1 MTQYIIRRLLMMPVI
16 LLGVTILIF
25 AMISILGPS
34 QRVAL
39 YITDIPK
46 NEKEMDVLIERYGL
60 NDPFPVQYWRWL
72 AGRKN
77 TVTGEYDGG
86 IIRGNFGYSRSASQ
100 NVVDLIK
107 RRFPAT
113 VELALAAVVPI
124 IVIGIWLGVIAAR
137 NHNKP
142 IDQAARVFSIIG
154 YSFPTFVF
162 ALLVLMI
169 LYAKLQWFPPGR
181 MSIWAQLATN
191 KPDFV
196 WHTGMLTVDAL
207 LNGRFDIFLDA
218 LRHLILPVIS
228 LSYLNW
234 ALYLRV
240 TRSSMLETLRQ
251 DYVTT
256 ARAKGVA
263 ERKVINKHAIPNALI
278 PVVTLGGLTVAGLL
292 SGVVIT
298 ETIFDFPGIGSA
310 AARAAQQ
317 LDVITVLSFTLMTG
331 GILILANLVVDV
343 AYAFLD
349 PRVRL
354 S

>member
-1 MTQYIIRRLLMMPVI
+1 MTQFIIRRVLIMPV
-16 LLGVTILIF
+16 LLFGVTLLIF
-25 AMISILGPS
+25 GMMSFLGPN

-39 YITDIPK
+39 YVTDIPK
-46 NEKEMDVLIERYGL
+46 SDLQMDTLIKRYGL
-60 NDPFPVQYWRWL
+60 DKPFPVQYWRWL
-72 AGRKN
+72 VGTKSPS
-77 TVTGEYDGG
+77 TGEWEGG

-100 NVVDLIK
+100 NVSELIK

-113 VELALAAVVPI
+113 VELALAAAGPI
-124 IVIGIWLGVIAAR
+124 ILVGIWLGIVAAK
-137 NHNKP
+137 NHNKF
-142 IDQAARVFSIIG
+142 IDQLARVFSIIG

-181 MSIWAQLATN
+181 MSIWAQLQTA
-191 KPDFV
+191 KPDFI
-196 WHTGMLTVDAL
+196 WYTRFLTVDSL
-207 LNGRFDIFLDA
+207 LNGRFDIFVDA
-218 LRHLILPVIS
+218 VRHLILPVIS

-251 DYVTT
+251 DYITT
-256 ARAKGVA
+256 ARSKGMI
-263 ERKVINKHAIPNALI
+263 ERRVINRHALPNALI

-310 AARAAQQ
+310 AARAAQF
-317 LDVITVLSFTLMTG
+317 LDVITVLSFTLLTG
-331 GILILANLVVDV
+331 GILIVANLVVDV

>member
-1 MTQYIIRRLLMMPVI
+1 MTQYIIRRILIMPVI
-16 LLGVTILIF
+16 LFGVTLITF
-25 AMISILGPS
+25 GMISILGPN

-39 YITDIPK
+39 YVTQIPRS
-46 NEKEMDVLIERYGL
+46 DLQLTQLIKRYGL
-60 NDPFPVQYWRWL
+60 DQPFPVQYWRWL
-72 AGRKN
+72 VGK
-77 TVTGEYDGG
+77 YDPVSKQWIGG
-86 IIRGNFGYSRSASQ
+86 ILRGNFGYSRSASQ
-100 NVVDLIK
+100 PVISLIE

-113 VELALAAVVPI
+113 IELALAAVVPLLT
-124 IVIGIWLGVIAAR
+124 IGVWLGIVAAR
-137 NHNKP
+137 NHNKF

-162 ALLVLMI
+162 ALLVLML

-181 MSIWAQLATN
+181 LSVWAALAVAKSTFTSYTG
-191 KPDFV
+191 FV
-196 WHTGMLTVDAL
+196 TVDAL

-240 TRSSMLETLRQ
+240 TRSSMLESLRQ

-256 ARAKGVA
+256 ARAKGLA
-263 ERKVINKHAIPNALI
+263 ENRVINRHALPNALI
-278 PVVTLGGLTVAGLL
+278 PVVTMGGLTAAGLL

-310 AARAAQQ
+310 AAKAAAQ
-317 LDVITVLSFTLMTG
+317 LDVITVLSFTLLTG
-331 GILILANLVVDV
+331 TILIIANLVVDV